1 MSFANIS
8 PIYARIVR
16 MAGGN
21 DAAQLIY
28 GWDALAWRSFLRNMP
43 KLRYKHEIALS
54 SGILGTVF
62 FELGGSC
69 RQFERLSCG
78 QAVTQ

>member
-1 MSFANIS
+1 MNFANIS

-28 GWDALAWRSFLRNMP
+28 GLDALAWRSFLRNMP

-54 SGILGTVF
+54 SGILGPCFSNWAGHVDS
-62 FELGGSC
+62 LRDSPAA
-69 RQFERLSCG
+69 RL
-78 QAVTQ
+78 